1 MSQIKLFGNR
11 RSSRSAPR
19 STSRQA
25 SGGVAVETKPK
36 KKRSP
41 VKILTRIFLVLAI
54 LEGLYFTA
62 AYSSIPFIEKWR
74 TIYIQTAMSTM
85 RHQWLATAFLPKPVI
100 DEVMAELNA
109 AQAAQVGV
117 NTSWDGHTGPGGSEA
132 NQTQTPPQEEG
143 SLSQEAKDFFELFW
157 ELDQEATLE
166 FVEANPEVIA
176 NGWDHF
182 YINEA
187 GLDDSGTS
195 LYTTM
200 GEQVLAI
207 DAENGILLVRV
218 SGSGY
223 RGVLAVAKD
232 PSRLSVQASSM
243 LGSCGQY
250 AGEIAENHNGVL
262 AMTANG
268 FIDVDSQGNEG
279 RGNGGI
285 LAGYT
290 MCDGEAHGSH
300 MGWSYKRLELRE
312 DDLMYIVDTSDPV
325 HPETTDAVEFSPA
338 LIVDGEVQV
347 DSTSIWTA
355 LNPRACIGQSDRY
368 EVLMLV
374 IEGRLIDSIGTDVIE
389 CADILARHNCMQAMN
404 LDGGTSAILYYDGE
418 YVTRCSNTA
427 CPYGRTLPNAFVY
440 ERAD

>member
-1 MSQIKLFGNR
+1 MSQIKLFGGR
-11 RSSRSAPR
+11 RSSSRSASRAARSNMPR
-19 STSRQA
+19 PSSQARQGSR
-25 SGGVAVETKPK
+25 VLKRLTK
-36 KKRSP
+36 
-41 VKILTRIFLVLAI
+41 LFLVLFI

-62 AYSSIPFIEKWR
+62 AYSSIPFIKKWR
-74 TIYIQTAMSTM
+74 TIYIETAMSTM
-85 RHQWLATAFLPKPVI
+85 RHQWLATAFLPKRVI
-100 DEVMAELNA
+100 DEVVDNVNK
-109 AQAAQVGV
+109 AQEAQVGI
-117 NTSWDGHTGPGGSEA
+117 NSSWGGQTGSTHQPSTSGTAPDSAEP
-132 NQTQTPPQEEG
+132 
-143 SLSQEAKDFFELFW
+143 LSQEALDFFQVFW
-157 ELDQEATLE
+157 ELDQTATLRYLE
-166 FVEANPEVIA
+166 KNPQLLE
-176 NGWDHF
+176 NGWENL

-187 GLDDSGTS
+187 GLDDSGTE

-207 DAENGILLVRV
+207 DAANGVLLVRV

-232 PSRLSVQASSM
+232 PSRLSVQSSSM
-243 LGSCGQY
+243 LGSAGQY
-250 AGEIAENHNGVL
+250 AGDIAKKHNGIL

-268 FIDVDSQGNEG
+268 FIDVDGEGNQG

-290 MCDGEAHGSH
+290 MCDGDAHGTH

-312 DDLMYIVDTSDPV
+312 DDLMYIVDASSPV
-325 HPETTDAVEFSPA
+325 NAKTTDAVEFTPA
-338 LIVDGEVQV
+338 LIVDGKTLV
-347 DSTSIWTA
+347 DANCGWTA

-374 IEGRLIDSIGTDVIE
+374 IEGRLIDSVGTDVIE
-389 CADILARHNCMQAMN
+389 CSEILSRHNCMQAMN

-440 ERAD
+440 ARAGE